1 MNKQNM
7 KNILKMMIFLCLVI
21 TLLHLSSR
29 IVEPKQN
36 TKESGIKYENARGFY
51 GERQNSLDIIAIG
64 NSDLYNAMNPLQLW
78 HEQGIPS
85 LCPSCHSKRIG
96 YYGTGTEKVETELK
110 ELLPTA
116 RILRMDVDTTR
127 KKGAHEK
134 ILRQFV
140 SIKSYI
146 LLGTKMIANGLDF
159 PNVT

>member
-64 NSDLYNAMNPLQLW
+64 NSDLYNAMKLSRSNRL
-78 HEQGIPS
+78 HF
-85 LCPSCHSKRIG
+85 
-96 YYGTGTEKVETELK
+96 
-110 ELLPTA
+110 
-116 RILRMDVDTTR
+116 DT
-127 KKGAHEK
+127 
-134 ILRQFV
+134 
-140 SIKSYI
+140 YI
-146 LLGTKMIANGLDF
+146 FQT
-159 PNVT
+159 

>member
-85 LCPSCHSKRIG
+85 YVCAEPSQKL
-96 YYGTGTEKVETELK
+96 LK
-110 ELLPTA
+110 H
-116 RILRMDVDTTR
+116 IL
-127 KKGAHEK
+127 
-134 ILRQFV
+134 
-140 SIKSYI
+140 Y
-146 LLGTKMIANGLDF
+146 
-159 PNVT
+159 